1 MRRNYL
7 LGGLLL
13 ALATGACAQDGA
25 VDLKFAA
32 GKGASDDIY
41 DVSPVP
47 SPGGGFLIAGHFTA
61 FDGRERWRIA
71 RLHPDGS
78 LDETFDPR
86 DSAGSAPVS
95 RVIAQADGG
104 VLIAGPF
111 SRFDGRTCR
120 LVARLKGDGAL
131 DAGFDANDAF
141 GSAAGAVQALAITPE
156 GRILVAGR
164 FDSPALHGRS
174 RGIVRL
180 RADGRLDETFLA
192 GIRVA
197 AEGEIINAVAPLSE
211 GRLIAAGQFSPA
223 GNLTRLEANGA
234 IDPAFRLA
242 ERDGVADAMIV
253 QPDGKIVAA
262 FSDGARRWIS
272 RLLPDGAL
280 DPDFH
285 AEPLADESRIE
296 TLALQRDGALLVGGS
311 FHAWAGVRRDGVA
324 RLKPDGALDKTFDP
338 GAGVA
343 VLPVDDPDETPDATV
358 RALLPLPD
366 GHLLIAGR
374 FDLYNGAPCH
384 NLARIFNAPH

>member
-1 MRRNYL
+1 M
-7 LGGLLL
+7 LL
-13 ALATGACAQDGA
+13 ALAPAARAQDGA

-32 GKGASDDIY
+32 GKGASDDVY
-41 DVSPVP
+41 DVSLVP

-61 FDGRERWRIA
+61 FDGRERWRLA

-95 RVIAQADGG
+95 RVIAQAGG
-104 VLIAGPF
+104 GALIAGPF

-131 DAGFDANDAF
+131 DAGFDANGAF
-141 GSAAGAVQALAITPE
+141 GSTAGAVQALATTPD
-156 GRILVAGR
+156 GKILVAGR

-174 RGIVRL
+174 RGLVRL
-180 RADGRLDETFLA
+180 REDGRLDETFLA

-197 AEGEIINAVAPLSE
+197 AEGEIINAVALLPD
-211 GRLIAAGQFSPA
+211 GKLIAAGQFSPA
-223 GNLTRLEANGA
+223 GNLTRLEASGA

-242 ERDGVADAMIV
+242 EREGVVTAMIV
-253 QPDGKIVAA
+253 QADGKIVAA
-262 FSDGARRWIS
+262 FSAGARRWIS

-280 DPDFH
+280 DPGFH

-296 TLALQRDGALLVGGS
+296 TLASQPDGALLVGGS
-311 FHAWAGVRRDGVA
+311 FHAWASVRRDGVA
-324 RLKPDGALDKTFDP
+324 RLRPDGALDRTFDP
-338 GAGVA
+338 GTGVA

-358 RALLPLPD
+358 RALLPLAD
-366 GHLLIAGR
+366 GHLVIAGR

-384 NLARIFNAPH
+384 NLARIFNAPR